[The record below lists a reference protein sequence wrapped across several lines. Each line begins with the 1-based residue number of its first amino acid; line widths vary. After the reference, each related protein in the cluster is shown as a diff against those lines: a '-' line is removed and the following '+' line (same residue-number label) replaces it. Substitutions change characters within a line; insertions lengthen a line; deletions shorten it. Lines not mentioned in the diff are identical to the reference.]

1 MASTVLGHRGWAGKT
16 RKRVSDSPAITLAS
30 RGKLSNLQAWQEGK
44 PSDSLA
50 RFFVLLTENK
60 GKFPLFTCPG
70 SATPGYALHFPS
82 FAYRLFIHG
91 ANGSP
96 TKKGTVFSTG
106 NGKRKERGKDEGR
119 EEKLGQSSCPQADC
133 SQVQGTAGTRLQV
146 TEVECCWSLALDTRG
161 DCKTFHLD
169 FKSWADGKSVV

>member
-1 MASTVLGHRGWAGKT
+1 MATTILGHRGWAGKT

-96 TKKGTVFSTG
+96 TEKGTVFSTG
-106 NGKRKERGKDEGR
+106 NGKRKEREGR
-119 EEKLGQSSCPQADC
+119 EGEGRREGGETGTKLLSS
-133 SQVQGTAGTRLQV
+133 SRLQSGSGDSWY
-146 TEVECCWSLALDTRG
+146 EVASNGGGMLLEPGFRYERRL
-161 DCKTFHLD
+161 
-169 FKSWADGKSVV
+169 